1 MSFHVVRHEHPTIFV
16 MNRQTYETY
25 RFTIGD
31 DVALPHVGPPCDL
44 AKAPLTARAFLAQ
57 RGNAKTRPVADPNPT
72 VTVRQIFPEPKI
84 FLGGVVSI
92 ATMTARALASPLLLV
107 LIFCLM
113 PAQPALTQLPE
124 FSGGKLPTLAPLVR
138 EVTPSVVNIAVRGRV
153 KENPRYRDPLFRE
166 FLEVPKELER
176 EVQAVGSGVIVDAQ
190 HGYVL
195 TANHVVAQ
203 AATVQVMTK
212 DGRRLDAKLVGRD
225 PGTDVAV
232 LRVQGAQS
240 LKTIPMGDSDR
251 LDVGDFVIAVG
262 NPFGLGQTV
271 TSGIVSALGRTGIGE
286 QGYEDFIQTDAAI
299 NPGNSGGALVNL
311 RGELIGINT
320 AIFSTGGGNV
330 GIGFAVPI
338 NMARRVMD
346 QIVEHGHVRRGRI
359 GVSIKDMTAPALA
372 TSTEAIVGAL
382 IADVRR
388 GSPAE
393 QVGIQ
398 KGDVIIAADGRT
410 IRSAAQLRNKISLS
424 QIGERLQLTLARK
437 GAISNVS
444 VEVTPAVETT
454 GKVYSSR
461 QQ

>member
-1 MSFHVVRHEHPTIFV
+1 M
-16 MNRQTYETY
+16 
-25 RFTIGD
+25 
-31 DVALPHVGPPCDL
+31 
-44 AKAPLTARAFLAQ
+44 
-57 RGNAKTRPVADPNPT
+57 
-72 VTVRQIFPEPKI
+72 
-84 FLGGVVSI
+84 SI

-107 LIFCLM
+107 LMFCLM
-113 PAQPALTQLPE
+113 PAQPALTQMPE

-153 KENPRYRDPLFRE
+153 KENNPRYRDPLFRE
-166 FLEVPKELER
+166 FSEVPKELER

-372 TSTEAIVGAL
+372 TSTEGIVGAL

-398 KGDVIIAADGRT
+398 KGDVIVAADGRT